1 MKKIFNFLK
10 THYLLFSVLTLYIII
25 PFVLIVIFHFSAHS
39 LEFVSENIIS
49 VLSGILA
56 YIGTTVLGIVSVWQ
70 NKKAFFVNNR
80 LMHLQ
85 KSEFEKSKSSIIR
98 FKKNVEFSVYEF
110 EKEFFT
116 QSQKLPQNFFILAE
130 DNYIQQNNRVECVDF
145 YFDSIGYEISKI
157 KIEEVTVKTA
167 NLQKKYKSLYEKT
180 KTGFCYDFETN
191 SYKMSLLLF
200 CDKMYLQSNAEKNDI
215 DFDLKINLYS
225 KANVESSV
233 HITIMLK
240 DFAKTN
246 SVNSVMYYY
255 YDDEIVN
262 KNNT

>member
-1 MKKIFNFLK
+1 MMAYEKISG
-10 THYLLFSVLTLYIII
+10 FSDEIEKSVDVQFEVLNKLNIKYFEVRGVDGKNISTLTDEEVLTL
-25 PFVLIVIFHFSAHS
+25 
-39 LEFVSENIIS
+39 
-49 VLSGILA
+49 
-56 YIGTTVLGIVSVWQ
+56 
-70 NKKAFFVNNR
+70 
-80 LMHLQ
+80 
-85 KSEFEKSKSSIIR
+85 KSKMEQYGIKVSSIG
-98 FKKNVEFSVYEF
+98 S
-110 EKEFFT
+110 
-116 QSQKLPQNFFILAE
+116 P
-130 DNYIQQNNRVECVDF
+130 
-145 YFDSIGYEISKI
+145 IGKI

-240 DFAKTN
+240 DFAN
-246 SVNSVMYYY
+246 L
-255 YDDEIVN
+255 
-262 KNNT
+262 KNCNLYIFLITKK